1 MLAIIACD
9 PLTPAIRP
17 QMLAASWEL
26 HKFFHDCKDT
36 LNRIMEKQ
44 TAMSDELGR
53 DAVSVSTLQRK
64 HQNFLSDLQN
74 LQQQVRTSR
83 TSSSRYDHSRTS
95 SSRNDQLTA
104 RLGTQSL
111 STVLAA
117 DCKSV
122 PRKPS

>member
-1 MLAIIACD
+1 MTAD
-9 PLTPAIRP
+9 VPF

-74 LQQQVRTSR
+74 LQQQVRR
-83 TSSSRYDHSRTS
+83 
-95 SSRNDQLTA
+95 
-104 RLGTQSL
+104 
-111 STVLAA
+111 
-117 DCKSV
+117 
-122 PRKPS
+122 